1 MARFTHRQLL
11 LRRHISD
18 LASRALAPTAMGK
31 AMLTALEEVVHAD
44 HGGLGTV
51 DPASLLAIRVL
62 AIWPGTQRSPMVVGR
77 RGVFAGVREISAEQL
92 VRAFLG
98 SVYLRDPE
106 PLMLWPSQLRA
117 GLTLVIR
124 PQTEKSLGLPPP
136 FMHAALSHASR
147 EWYETNSPV
156 GGTLRTGLWT
166 DGRCVGALAFGRD
179 DPEGSFRPSEIA
191 FVRAVSPTIAR
202 GLRLALDRES
212 MAAAPADGREAP
224 GLMLLDRNGRPV
236 YVSPAGRRWLNV
248 LGRVEQVG
256 EREPSPAVLSAV
268 AALRTPG
275 LEEQHRTVWT
285 ATPAGWLRVEATDGG
300 DGQTAVI
307 MSPATRVSAPAVP
320 SSWALT
326 PQEQLV
332 VGGVLIGLSNRQIAD
347 RLHLAPS
354 TVKSHLAAVYEKL
367 EVGGRGGLLARYLRE
382 GLSTEG
388 LGQSLPDR

>member
-1 MARFTHRQLL
+1 
-11 LRRHISD
+11 
-18 LASRALAPTAMGK
+18 
-31 AMLTALEEVVHAD
+31 MLTALEEVVHAD

-51 DPASLLAIRVL
+51 DPASLLANRAL
-62 AIWPGTQRSPMVVGR
+62 AIWPGTERSTLGLGR
-77 RGVFAGVREISAEQL
+77 RGVLGGLKEMSSDQL
-92 VRAFLG
+92 VSAFFG
-98 SVYLRDPE
+98 STYLRDPE

-136 FMHAALSHASR
+136 FMQAALSNASR
-147 EWYETNSPV
+147 EWYEANSPV

-166 DGRCVGALAFGRD
+166 DGRCMGALAVGRD
-179 DPEGSFRPSEIA
+179 DPEGSFRPSEVA
-191 FVRAVSPTIAR
+191 FVRAVSRTIAR

-212 MAAAPADGREAP
+212 IAVGPADGREAP

-307 MSPATRVSAPAVP
+307 MSPATRVRAPAAP

-332 VGGVLIGLSNRQIAD
+332 VGGVLIGLSNRDIAN

-382 GLSTEG
+382 GLSTQG